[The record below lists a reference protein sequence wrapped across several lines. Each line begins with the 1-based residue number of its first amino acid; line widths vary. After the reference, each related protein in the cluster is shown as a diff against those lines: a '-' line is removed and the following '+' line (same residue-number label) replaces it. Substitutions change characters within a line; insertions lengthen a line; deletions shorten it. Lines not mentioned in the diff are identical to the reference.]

1 MNGSRRSSWSFSA
14 VCIASLAAIALCLGV
29 STTAEAGSATLTWT
43 TPDKNEDGTTLTDL
57 VGYRVLY
64 GQSPSALTQS
74 VTLTNP
80 GLRSYKIDG
89 LAAGKWHFAMTA
101 LAGSGSTARESART
115 NVVNKDVVDDP
126 SPPDELRT
134 SAPDVYSL
142 LKQTDAIVFV
152 KVGTVPLGTLC
163 IESQR
168 AGDYFVVPRAAVTF
182 DGLTRPIVV
191 FAACD

>member
-1 MNGSRRSSWSFSA
+1 MSRRSNWSSSA
-14 VCIASLAAIALCLGV
+14 GCIALSAAIVLCLGA
-29 STTAEAGSATLTWT
+29 STTAAAGSATLTWT
-43 TPDKNEDGTTLTDL
+43 APTENENGTALTDL
-57 VGYRVLY
+57 SGFRVLY
-64 GQSPSALTQS
+64 GLSPSALTQS
-74 VTLTNP
+74 AELTNP
-80 GLRSYKIDG
+80 GLRSYVVEG
-89 LAAGKWHFAMTA
+89 LPAGKWYFAMTA
-101 LAGSGSTARESART
+101 LAGSGPTARESQQT
-115 NVVNKDVVDDP
+115 NVVNKDVTDDP
-126 SPPDELRT
+126 PPPDELRT

-163 IESQR
+163 ADQR